1 MEAEL
6 RDALAED
13 LDQLIRLH
21 DRELDG
27 EALAALRAADF
38 PGGLA
43 LVADDAAA
51 TVAYANM
58 AAALRET
65 ATLDELAA
73 DYAAIY
79 LNNSFGASPY
89 ESVWLSDEHLVCD
102 WPMFELREIYAA
114 SGWRAPNW
122 RRRFDDHLVL
132 QLQYLRQVL
141 GNAVPQRRFLL
152 GAVDLEKMA
161 NFIDQHIGYWLPDW
175 AQRVSSHCDTR
186 FYAALAELSY
196 VWLRRF
202 RGLLADMHDL
212 PLPSRLADMHDLPLP
227 SREQMAALISRKL
240 ALDKADVAPMRFMPG
255 GQGPSW

>member
-6 RDALAED
+6 RAALAED

-27 EALAALRAADF
+27 ETLAALRAADF
-38 PGGLA
+38 PGGFA
-43 LVADDAAA
+43 LLADDAGAKA
-51 TVAYANM
+51 SYANM
-58 AAALRET
+58 AAALREPV
-65 ATLDELAA
+65 TLDELAA

-89 ESVWLSDEHLVCD
+89 ESVWLSDEHLACD
-102 WPMFELREIYAA
+102 RPMFELREIYAA
-114 SGWRAPNW
+114 SGWRAPDW

-141 GNAVPQRRFLL
+141 GNAM
-152 GAVDLEKMA
+152 VDLEKLA

-175 AQRVSSHCDTR
+175 AQRVSAHCDTR

-196 VWLRRF
+196 IWLRHF
-202 RGLLADMHDL
+202 RELLADI
-212 PLPSRLADMHDLPLP
+212 HDLPLP

-240 ALDKADVAPMRFMPG
+240 ALDKADVAPIRFMPG
-255 GQGPSW
+255 GQGASW